1 MAVDGQDLV
10 YLLGG
15 GVQVYQ
21 SDGTFVRAWNSQGG
35 HHIKIDPEGN
45 LWIADNGKKSH
56 VVSKYSP
63 EGKLILKDYVSA
75 EDTYKEFKPTT
86 FDSYSFDK

>member
-1 MAVDGQDLV
+1 MDKLPLEVVYDG
-10 YLLGG
+10 
-15 GVQVYQ
+15 
-21 SDGTFVRAWNSQGG
+21 R
-35 HHIKIDPEGN
+35 
-45 LWIADNGKKSH
+45 
-56 VVSKYSP
+56 YSP